1 VQATGA
7 SPQRQSIAAAR
18 HREAVAAP
26 GLARPQLT
34 GARMLVAFAVAL
46 CTAVDAR
53 AQQLVVTVR
62 DSLARTP
69 VAAAIVTATDLA
81 NGTRVFALTSDS
93 GSAVLRLPNAGEWS
107 TAVRRIGIVP
117 RATPAIR
124 VDAGES
130 VAVVLSVANLR
141 FTLPGV
147 RVTATAGV
155 CGRAPSGGDRAATL
169 WEQVTLALRS
179 SALTRGDSIRGPRL
193 RVTLFERYLSTDLA
207 LRSSRVIREGGGGAR
222 PFFAADPDSLAR
234 FGYVRADPDGMI
246 SYFAPDETVLLSDA
260 FVRTHCFR
268 TPDVDANPALA
279 ELEFHPV
286 PRRSVADVAGVAY
299 VDTASGELR
308 RIVFRYVNTG
318 VLIPRSATN
327 AGGEVSLRRL
337 GNGQWIVSDWAI
349 RMPQVIG
356 RSWADV
362 RTVTGYRE
370 TGGATVPAS
379 DERPGDV
386 AGNAPVTSQDTL
398 PMLGDTDQPRRI
410 ATSRDTSIRAVIASA
425 ALQNRPLRFVAAR
438 TVEARSRFAQH
449 RKERQG
455 IFFDSAA
462 IAVRG
467 ATSVFDLVSGAP
479 GVSSFHVPDDQPGP
493 PNVSDRFLAAEWRP
507 GAELPMMTIPTAAP
521 EAAVTRLCYPKIFL
535 DARSAP
541 LAVGELR
548 QLRAVQIA
556 TMEIYP
562 PNSRA
567 AMTSRITESVTFDG
581 NRCGLIQLWSYVDY
595 EAKSR

>member
-1 VQATGA
+1 MRTRMLA
-7 SPQRQSIAAAR
+7 SVAAVLCAAA
-18 HREAVAAP
+18 
-26 GLARPQLT
+26 
-34 GARMLVAFAVAL
+34 
-46 CTAVDAR
+46 DAR

-69 VAAAIVTATDLA
+69 VAAAIVTATDQA

-93 GSAVLRLPNAGEWS
+93 GRAVLRLPNAGDWS
-107 TAVRRIGIVP
+107 TSVRRIGIVP
-117 RATPAIR
+117 KAGPALR
-124 VDAGES
+124 VDADVS
-130 VAVVLSVANLR
+130 VSVLLSVANLR

-155 CGRAPSGGDRAATL
+155 CGSAPTGADRASAL

-179 SALTRGDSIRGPRL
+179 SALTREDVIRGPRL

-207 LRSSRVIREGGGGAR
+207 LRSSRVVREGTGGAR

-234 FGYVRADPDGMI
+234 FGYVRADGEGI

-268 TPDVDANPALA
+268 TPEVDANPALA

-318 VLIPRSATN
+318 VLIPKTATN

-337 GNGQWIVSDWAI
+337 GNGKWIVTDWAI
-349 RMPQVIG
+349 RMPQVVG

-370 TGGATVPAS
+370 TGGVTVPVS
-379 DERPGDV
+379 DERTGDV
-386 AGNAPVTSQDTL
+386 AGAAPDAAPDSM
-398 PMLGDTDQPRRI
+398 PMLGDRDQPRRST
-410 ATSRDTSIRAVIASA
+410 TSRDTSIRAVIASA
-425 ALQNRPLRFVAAR
+425 ALENRPLRFVAAR

-455 IFFDSAA
+455 IFYDSVA
-462 IAVRG
+462 IAARG
-467 ATSVFDLVSGAP
+467 ATTVLDLVIGAP
-479 GVSSFHVPDDQPGP
+479 GMASFHVPDDQPGP
-493 PNVSDRFLAAEWRP
+493 PGASDRSLAAEWRP
-507 GAELPMMTIPTAAP
+507 GAELPMMTIPTKAP

-556 TMEIYP
+556 TMAIYP

>member
-1 VQATGA
+1 MLANVAT
-7 SPQRQSIAAAR
+7 
-18 HREAVAAP
+18 
-26 GLARPQLT
+26 
-34 GARMLVAFAVAL
+34 AVAL
-46 CTAVDAR
+46 CAAVDAR

-117 RATPAIR
+117 KATPAIR
-124 VDAGES
+124 VDGGAS

-147 RVTATAGV
+147 RVTAAAGV
-155 CGRAPSGGDRAATL
+155 CGRAPSGVDRAAAL

-179 SALTRGDSIRGPRL
+179 SALTREDSTRGPRL
-193 RVTLFERYLSTDLA
+193 RVTLFERYLSTDLV
-207 LRSSRVIREGGGGAR
+207 LRSSRVIRQGAGGAR

-268 TPDVDANPALA
+268 TPDEDANPALA

-318 VLIPRSATN
+318 VLIPRSASN
-327 AGGEVSLRRL
+327 AGGDVSLRRL

-349 RMPQVIG
+349 RMPQVVS

-362 RTVTGYRE
+362 RTLTGYRE
-370 TGGATVPAS
+370 TGGAIVPAS

-386 AGNAPVTSQDTL
+386 AGNAPVTSQDTM

-410 ATSRDTSIRAVIASA
+410 ATSRDTSIRTIIASA
-425 ALQNRPLRFVAAR
+425 ALDNRLVRFVDAR
-438 TVEARSRFAQH
+438 TVEARTHFAQ
-449 RKERQG
+449 RRAEREG
-455 IFFDSAA
+455 IFFDSAG
-462 IAVRG
+462 IASRG
-467 ATSVFDLVSGAP
+467 ASNSLDLVIGAP
-479 GVSSFHVPDDQPGP
+479 GVRSFHVPVDQHGP
-493 PNVSDRFLAAEWRP
+493 TTESDRALAAEWRA
-507 GAELPMMTIPTAAP
+507 GAELPMMSMATIASDAAG
-521 EAAVTRLCYPKIFL
+521 ARLCYPKIFL
-535 DARSAP
+535 DTRVAP
-541 LAVGELR
+541 LRVAELR
-548 QLRAVQIA
+548 QLRAMQIA

-567 AMTSRITESVTFDG
+567 AMRARVTGAVTYRG

-595 EAKSR
+595 QPVAR